1 MIDDLP
7 LSDDLSAA
15 TLPATPLATVDFRG
29 QLTDAAAVERFMVA
43 GKAKLTV
50 VSQRTGV
57 RFTFRFSRPAPEPY
71 KQRPIWV
78 SLLSGPDNDADYQF
92 IGTMWPGLG
101 WAYRTS
107 PKTRVGHDAPA
118 RKALDW
124 FLRCVTQG
132 ELRGIEVWH
141 EGCCAR
147 CGRTLTVPS
156 SIASGLGPEC
166 ATRSDMAF

>member
-7 LSDDLSAA
+7 ASDDMSAV
-15 TLPATPLATVDFRG
+15 PAAIPAPIDFRG
-29 QLTDAAAVERFMVA
+29 QLADAASVERFMVA
-43 GKAKLTV
+43 GKAKLTI
-50 VSQRTGV
+50 VSARTGV
-57 RFTFRFSRPAPEPY
+57 RFTYRFSRPAPEPG

-78 SLLSGPDNDADYQF
+78 SLLSGPDNDSDYQF

-101 WAYRTS
+101 WSYRTS
-107 PKTRVGHDAPA
+107 PRTKVAPGAPSRV
-118 RKALDW
+118 ALDW

-132 ELRGIEVWH
+132 ALKGIEVWH

-156 SIASGLGPEC
+156 SIASGFGPEC
-166 ATRSDMAF
+166 IAKAGF